1 MKQKAAVTD
10 SLVGSLWADMQSTG
24 FWTHVGAVILSLL
37 LAWGLSAWLKRRWS
51 AEGATQSASAL
62 VNGGLWRRGAFP
74 LLAAVILQL
83 CDWMLADLVRG
94 NLVSIA
100 KTLFFAMAI
109 IRVLVYAAHRAVSWV
124 ELPKGTDTA
133 ISTLV
138 WFFVAMHLLGWLDDL
153 EGFLTSVSIP
163 LGKSSLS
170 LMTLLNGIFTTSI
183 TLLAS
188 LWLGASLESRLMG
201 VQSIDVSFRVVIG
214 RVMRAVLIVVAVL
227 LSMSLAG
234 IDLTILS
241 VFGGAL
247 GVGLGLGMQRIA
259 SNYVS
264 GFIILL
270 DHSVRIGQPISV
282 DKFSGVVSDIKT
294 RYTVLKNS
302 DGLQSVVPNEMLV
315 SLPVTRSPAGARRTR
330 DTVRISLAAVRDIDR
345 LMTQLG
351 DVVAQTDG
359 VESSPA
365 VQACVVDAGH
375 DFFIIELAYWTA
387 WEGAKTAALRSD
399 VLIRIAAELKSTN
412 VHFTT
417 VIAKP

>member
-1 MKQKAAVTD
+1 MKQRAMAGD
-10 SLVGSLWADMQSTG
+10 SMVGSLWADLQSPG
-24 FWTHVGAVILSLL
+24 LWTHVSAVVVSLL

-51 AEGATQSASAL
+51 REGVGKQASAL

-74 LLAAVILQL
+74 LLAAIILQV
-83 CDWMLADLVRG
+83 CDWMLVDLVQG
-94 NLVSIA
+94 NLVPIA

-153 EGFLTSVSIP
+153 EGFLTAVSIP
-163 LGKSSLS
+163 LGKTSLS
-170 LMTLLNGIFTTSI
+170 LMTLLNGVFTTSV

-201 VQSIDVSFRVVIG
+201 MQNIDVSFRVVIG

-294 RYTVLKNS
+294 RYTVLKNA

-315 SLPVTRSPAGARRTR
+315 SLPVTRSPSGARRTR
-330 DTVRISLAAVRDIDR
+330 DTVRISLSAVRDIDR
-345 LMTQLG
+345 IMAGLRE
-351 DVVAQTDG
+351 VVMQTEG
-359 VESSPA
+359 VESNPS
-365 VQACVVDAGH
+365 VQVSVVDAGH
-375 DFFIIELAYWTA
+375 DFFTVELAYWTA
-387 WEGAKTAALRSD
+387 WEGARTAALRSD
-399 VLIRIAAELKSTN
+399 LLIRIAAHLKSTS